1 MKPGKKEYLLIGWSI
16 LLILVNVL
24 WLVLDKNPPA
34 WDQAAH
40 LRGVVNTNLF
50 LRGRFEGG
58 FLGLL
63 RSLWGYPPLIY
74 FVGAFWSFISGIGV
88 NQITFLNTIFLI
100 LAMWGVYKL
109 AGNKVLPAILFSL
122 FPVIYDISR
131 NMLLDLAL
139 TVWVIWGLYFW
150 LRKNDEKW
158 LLMLILASLT
168 KLNGFLYFLPMVLI
182 STIERFKEK
191 GFWKK
196 AIIGV
201 FIYGIAVGWWWLLN
215 WSAIYQYLTG
225 LAGQGEELTDP
236 MNLLSLTT
244 WIHYL
249 RLFFLQ
255 QIGPIVGVVF
265 GISLLKVDFENEE
278 NKKLLWWLLMT
289 YVVFTIIKNK
299 DFRFTMPLLSVV
311 AIYFGQGLLKIKKKW
326 LIALVF
332 GWMLFNYIEN
342 SFNWPVRKPM
352 VVSTP
357 TFLMG
362 DVNWID
368 FSDYPVR
375 EVRQNKW
382 PNVEIINDLPN
393 WKNSVLVVM
402 NSAEINDNNLQ
413 LYRLILGKNEIEI
426 HGIDRWGT
434 MNFDYVLVPDLETES
449 APFYDVQLA
458 KRKEI
463 INEIWQKNSHDF
475 IIVAE
480 YVLPNKQGKVYL
492 FKGSS

>member
-139 TVWVIWGLYFW
+139 TAWVIWGLYFW

-265 GISLLKVDFENEE
+265 GISLLKVDFENKE
-278 NKKLLWWLLMT
+278 NK
-289 YVVFTIIKNK
+289 
-299 DFRFTMPLLSVV
+299 S
-311 AIYFGQGLLKIKKKW
+311 
-326 LIALVF
+326 
-332 GWMLFNYIEN
+332 
-342 SFNWPVRKPM
+342 
-352 VVSTP
+352 
-357 TFLMG
+357 
-362 DVNWID
+362 
-368 FSDYPVR
+368 
-375 EVRQNKW
+375 
-382 PNVEIINDLPN
+382 
-393 WKNSVLVVM
+393 
-402 NSAEINDNNLQ
+402 
-413 LYRLILGKNEIEI
+413 
-426 HGIDRWGT
+426 
-434 MNFDYVLVPDLETES
+434 
-449 APFYDVQLA
+449 
-458 KRKEI
+458 
-463 INEIWQKNSHDF
+463 
-475 IIVAE
+475 
-480 YVLPNKQGKVYL
+480 
-492 FKGSS
+492 

>member
-1 MKPGKKEYLLIGWSI
+1 
-16 LLILVNVL
+16 
-24 WLVLDKNPPA
+24 
-34 WDQAAH
+34 
-40 LRGVVNTNLF
+40 
-50 LRGRFEGG
+50 
-58 FLGLL
+58 
-63 RSLWGYPPLIY
+63 
-74 FVGAFWSFISGIGV
+74 
-88 NQITFLNTIFLI
+88 
-100 LAMWGVYKL
+100 
-109 AGNKVLPAILFSL
+109 
-122 FPVIYDISR
+122 
-131 NMLLDLAL
+131 
-139 TVWVIWGLYFW
+139 
-150 LRKNDEKW
+150 
-158 LLMLILASLT
+158 MLILASLT

-265 GISLLKVDFENEE
+265 GISLLKVDFENKE

-299 DFRFTMPLLSVV
+299 DFRFTMPILSVV

-463 INEIWQKNSHDF
+463 INEIWQKNLLSKF
-475 IIVAE
+475 
-480 YVLPNKQGKVYL
+480 
-492 FKGSS
+492 